1 MGDDVR
7 TAIVRTFATPELFEC
22 IMSCLLDDLFLIKY
36 GEDPRSTET
45 YQNADT
51 LLHLLHCSQVNRTWC
66 FNIWSS
72 KHGQRA
78 LFLSPE
84 QKRGR
89 SWDLDNAPPVRLRSE
104 LHAPVLNPIIQTIF
118 KAYHY
123 RFWHLSFEA
132 SGNKYCAYLIIT
144 RRDLPD
150 LAARA
155 RTGQGRTI
163 QRMLLS
169 QPPCTALDA
178 TIWEEKDESKE
189 YLGRTTVLREPRI
202 SCGDGLT
209 LGMVHESVNEMFR
222 EHPDVAAI
230 KLTTA

>member
-1 MGDDVR
+1 MGDDMR
-7 TAIVRTFATPELFEC
+7 TATMRAFATPELFES
-22 IMSCLLDDLFLIKY
+22 IISCLLDDVFLIKY
-36 GEDPRSTET
+36 GEDPRSMET
-45 YQNADT
+45 YQNADI
-51 LLHLLHCSQVNRTWC
+51 LLHLLHCSQVNRTWYS
-66 FNIWSS
+66 NIRGS
-72 KHGQRA
+72 KHLQRA

-84 QKRGR
+84 QRRGR
-89 SWDLDNAPPVRLRSE
+89 SWDLDNAPP
-104 LHAPVLNPIIQTIF
+104 TIF

-169 QPPCTALDA
+169 QPPCNALDA

-202 SCGDGLT
+202 YCDDGLT
-209 LGMVHESVNEMFR
+209 LGMVHESVNGMFR